1 MKLKVAATMP
11 TDILIIG
18 GGAAG
23 LRAAI
28 EARKYGLDVTI
39 VSESKV
45 GFRNNTAIAAGGFA
59 AEGIW
64 KGDGDSPEVH
74 LRDTMKAGRFIN
86 DRRLVETMTR
96 NIRQQVCDLMKFGC
110 NFRKADGEL
119 IVRQGAG
126 HTYPR
131 SVAVEAHKGINLS
144 RPLRQHAAGI
154 GVSFIEGVLVTRLL
168 RSDHRV
174 VGALGLDKNGQVVI
188 ISARSIILAA
198 GGAGQLYLR
207 SSNALGISGDGYA
220 LAYGAGATLRDME
233 FVQFYPTT
241 WGKQVSRLCSYERYI
256 PVGATLRNSR
266 GEDILKVRG
275 IDNINSVTRDKLTR
289 IIMEEIIKG
298 GGGEGKVVFDFTT
311 INKENTEELYRSGL
325 MHKGSF
331 PEKLRVAPSA
341 HFFMG
346 GIKVNEDG
354 EIGITGLYAAGE
366 TCGGMHGANRLMGNA
381 ISETLVFGTVTGKMA
396 AGKALKID
404 REIPPSREVT
414 AGVEMLTELASGS
427 VGVNLE
433 QLQKSLKQLM
443 WDKVGIIR
451 SQSSL
456 EDARKDIVA
465 LREQLQTASSTDCR
479 QLFHKLKLTNMSVV
493 AEMVC
498 RAALMRTESRGSHYR
513 PDYPEENDGDWLKTI
528 EISVQ
533 EQGMRLT
540 AVPVSQP
547 G

>member
-1 MKLKVAATMP
+1 MKLKIAATIP

-59 AEGIW
+59 TEGIW

-74 LRDTMKAGRFIN
+74 LSDTMKAGRFIN
-86 DRRLVETMTR
+86 DRHLVETMTR

-110 NFRKADGEL
+110 NFRKDDGEL

-131 SVAVEAHKGINLS
+131 SVAIEAHKGINLS
-144 RPLRQHAAGI
+144 KPLRHYATGI

-168 RSDHRV
+168 RSDHRM
-174 VGALGLDKNGQVVI
+174 VGVLGLDKNGQVVV
-188 ISARSIILAA
+188 ISARSTILTT

-207 SSNALGISGDGYA
+207 SSNALGISGDSYA
-220 LAYGAGATLRDME
+220 LAYEAGATLRDME

-241 WGKQVSRLCSYERYI
+241 WGKQVNRLRSYERYI

-266 GEDILKVRG
+266 EEDILKVRG
-275 IDNINSVTRDKLTR
+275 IDNINSITRDKLTR
-289 IIMEEIIKG
+289 IIMEEIIKDRG
-298 GGGEGKVVFDFTT
+298 DEGKVIFDFTT
-311 INKENTEELYRSGL
+311 ISKENTRELYRSGL
-325 MHKGSF
+325 MLKGSS
-331 PEKLRVAPSA
+331 PEKLPVAPSA

-346 GIKVNEDG
+346 GIKVNKNG
-354 EIGITGLYAAGE
+354 ETDITGLYAAGE
-366 TCGGMHGANRLMGNA
+366 TCGSMHGANRLMGNA
-381 ISETLVFGTVTGKMA
+381 IAEALVFGTVTGKMA
-396 AGKALKID
+396 ADKALKMD
-404 REIPPSREVT
+404 REIPPSCEVT
-414 AGVEMLTELASGS
+414 DGVEMLTELASGS
-427 VGVNLE
+427 REINLE

-456 EDARKDIVA
+456 EDARKDIIA
-465 LREQLQTASSTDCR
+465 LWEQLRTALSTDSR
-479 QLFHKLKLTNMSVV
+479 QLFHKLKLTNISAV

-498 RAALMRTESRGSHYR
+498 RAALVRTESRGSHYR
-513 PDYPEENDGDWLKTI
+513 PDYSEENDADWLKTV
-528 EISVQ
+528 EISLQ

-540 AVPVSQP
+540 AVPVNQP